1 MWVFPKLLDTCFV
14 PQSTNEGVDKVIE
27 HLFSHVSIKLE
38 KLGLNYFSH
47 TCCFQL
53 SPWGLETLSTYVEHL
68 NGLSTVSLDQESVT
82 PANKA
87 GRI

>member
-38 KLGLNYFSH
+38 KLGLN
-47 TCCFQL
+47 
-53 SPWGLETLSTYVEHL
+53 
-68 NGLSTVSLDQESVT
+68 
-82 PANKA
+82 
-87 GRI
+87 